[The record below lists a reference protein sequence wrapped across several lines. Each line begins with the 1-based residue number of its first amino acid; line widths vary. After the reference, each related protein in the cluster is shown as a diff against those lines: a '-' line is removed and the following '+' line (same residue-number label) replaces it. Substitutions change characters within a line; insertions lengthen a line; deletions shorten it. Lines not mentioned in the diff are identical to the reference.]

1 MTYWR
6 WLAAAVFGLV
16 LVTALLYAVRSETP
30 ASPIV
35 RGGAPS
41 GAATSSTSESPA
53 TPAATFSIPATF
65 AAACGTVSDR
75 VARTA
80 GTNATFLL
88 NSPGRSPLK
97 VASAGNAPVDA
108 VVPAGYLCLLLTAG
122 VPLPLFDGLIGPLM
136 PGFVAE
142 GTFPA
147 TAARPAP
154 TGFVLPQ
161 TCAFV
166 AAPVVGTDY
175 TTWAVDCGAQANHD
189 ARGTL
194 GPPLTQ
200 QGWTGCAIGLGSMQV
215 KKNGVML
222 GVQESTLAPGEY
234 PSLTQY
240 ARLISPCN

>member
-1 MTYWR
+1 MSDRRYWR
-6 WLAAAVFGLV
+6 ALSLAALLGLLVVAVLFAG
-16 LVTALLYAVRSETP
+16 VRSQSISP
-30 ASPIV
+30 AVGTSITS
-35 RGGAPS
+35 APV
-41 GAATSSTSESPA
+41 SPA
-53 TPAATFSIPATF
+53 TPAATFTVPTIF
-65 AAACGTVSDR
+65 ASACGTVSDR

-80 GTNATFLL
+80 STNATFLL

-97 VASAGNAPVDA
+97 IASTGNAPVDA
-108 VVPAGYLCLLLTAG
+108 VVPAGYLCLLLRPG
-122 VPLPLFDGLIGPLM
+122 VPLPIFDGLIGPLM
-136 PGFVAE
+136 PGFVPE
-142 GTFPA
+142 GTYPA

-161 TCAFV
+161 ACAFV

-194 GPPLTQ
+194 GPSLIQ

-222 GVQESTLAPGEY
+222 GVQESTLAAGEY
-234 PSLTQY
+234 PGITQF

>member
-1 MTYWR
+1 MSDRGYWR
-6 WLAAAVFGLV
+6 ALAVA
-16 LVTALLYAVRSETP
+16 ALLGLLVVAVLFAGVRSESISP
-30 ASPIV
+30 AVGTS
-35 RGGAPS
+35 
-41 GAATSSTSESPA
+41 ATSAPVSPA
-53 TPAATFSIPATF
+53 TPAATFAVPPIF
-65 AAACGTVSDR
+65 ASACGTVSDR
-75 VARTA
+75 VARA
-80 GTNATFLL
+80 GATNATFLL

-97 VASAGNAPVDA
+97 IASTGNAPVDA
-108 VVPAGYLCLLLTAG
+108 VVPGGYVCLLLTAG
-122 VPLPLFDGLIGPLM
+122 VPLPIFDGLIGRLM

-147 TAARPAP
+147 TATQPAP

-161 TCAFV
+161 ACAFV

-215 KKNGVML
+215 KKNDVML

-234 PSLTQY
+234 PGLTQF

>member
-1 MTYWR
+1 MSYRRYWR
-6 WLAAAVFGLV
+6 ALAVA
-16 LVTALLYAVRSETP
+16 ALLVPLAVAVLFVGVRSPSLSPAVGTPITPTP
-30 ASPIV
+30 APV
-35 RGGAPS
+35 
-41 GAATSSTSESPA
+41 SPA
-53 TPAATFSIPATF
+53 TPAATFSVPTF
-65 AAACGTVSDR
+65 FASACGTVSDR
-75 VARTA
+75 VAKTTA
-80 GTNATFLL
+80 TNATFLL

-97 VASAGNAPVDA
+97 IASTGNAPIDA
-108 VVPAGYLCLLLTAG
+108 MVPAGYLCLLLGAG
-122 VPLPLFDGLIGPLM
+122 VPLPIFDGLIGPLM

-147 TAARPAP
+147 TATRPAP

-161 TCAFV
+161 ACAFV

-194 GPPLTQ
+194 GPSLTQ
-200 QGWTGCAIGLGSMQV
+200 QGWTGCAIGLGTMQV

-234 PSLTQY
+234 PGLTQF
-240 ARLISPCN
+240 ARLISPCS